1 MRRMLATAAV
11 VATAGV
17 CVEPASA
24 SEAPLP
30 LERVR
35 LYETGVGYFER
46 SGAMRAASMSLPVPA
61 GHLDDALKTL
71 VVLSPDGAATVS
83 GITFASSV
91 SPAMGR
97 ALAGLSPDDGTID
110 YEDLLSSLRG
120 APVEVKTDKERIR
133 GRLIDLEQAPPEGRK
148 RCETRLDQGKEAAA
162 CITDHEAMLLVLADD
177 GSLRRVRVGEVTS
190 VRATDEAWSKRVG
203 SALDALSDGKKRA
216 RPVSVAGTPGAPI
229 RLGYIAEAPVWRST
243 YRLVLAQ
250 NDDPA
255 VLQGWALLHNDSD
268 EDWRQVRVEL
278 VNGRPDSFLFPLAAP
293 RYAHRE
299 LVTPDDEL
307 STVPQL
313 LDRTADEIGDSWGA
327 GGLGLSGVGHGGGGR
342 GEGIGLGSIGT
353 IGHGAGAG
361 AVEGVSSL
369 VSVGS
374 LAAVAGAEGTEQG
387 ALFNY
392 ALPPVDLASHSSA
405 LLPFVN
411 EKIGVRRLAFFA
423 RPGETARTA
432 VELDNRTKQTFPA
445 GVISV
450 FSDGGFAG
458 ETALSRTKP
467 GEIRI
472 LQFGTDLDVELER
485 TAHAA
490 DDEPRVLLRAGE
502 GLDLHF
508 VRHHTVTYAVD
519 NKSGAGRRVSFP
531 LDFVHNAEVKGADD
545 LTFDAESQQ
554 VLAIFD
560 VAGQS
565 RVRRELTVRE
575 GLRRHVAEVDL
586 AVLGELAEASALP
599 AAQRAIVEKAKAHLA
614 EAARHRQ
621 ALGAKRKELAK
632 QRKSLEGLR
641 ASVRA
646 LGHRDSRGLVDRLLA
661 GEKNVAKLE
670 KQIEAL
676 DRARLQARAAC
687 HRALDELG
695 AHAK

>member
-1 MRRMLATAAV
+1 MRKMLATMTV
-11 VATAGV
+11 VATAI
-17 CVEPASA
+17 CVETASA
-24 SEAPLP
+24 NEAPLP

-46 SGAMRAASMSLPVPA
+46 GGAMRAASMSLPVPA

-71 VVLSPDGAATVS
+71 VVLAPDGAATVS

-97 ALAGLSPDDGTID
+97 ALAGLSPEDGTVD
-110 YEDLLSSLRG
+110 YADLLASLRG
-120 APVEVKTDKERIR
+120 APVEVKTDKDRIR
-133 GRLIDLEQAPPEGRK
+133 GRLIDLEAAPPGGRK
-148 RCETRLDQGKEAAA
+148 RCETRLDSGKEVAT

-177 GSLRRVRVGEVTS
+177 GSLRRVRMGEVTS

-203 SALDALSDGKKRA
+203 SALDALSDGKKRP

-268 EDWRQVRVEL
+268 EDWKKVRVEL

-313 LDRTADEIGDSWGA
+313 LTQTADEMGDSWGA
-327 GGLGLSGVGHGGGGR
+327 AGLGLSGVGYGGGGH

-353 IGHGAGAG
+353 IGHGAGARG
-361 AVEGVSSL
+361 TDGVSSL
-369 VSVGS
+369 VSVGN

-411 EKIGVRRLAFFA
+411 EKIGVGRLAFFSG
-423 RPGETARTA
+423 PGATARTA

-450 FSDGGFAG
+450 FADGGFAG
-458 ETALSRTKP
+458 ETVLSRTKP

-472 LQFGTDLDVELER
+472 LQFGTDLDVDLER

-508 VRHHTVTYAVD
+508 VRHHTVTYAID

-531 LDFVHNAEVKGADD
+531 LSFVHNAEVKGADD
-545 LTFDAESQQ
+545 LVFDAETQQ

-560 VAGQS
+560 VAGQT
-565 RVRRELTVRE
+565 RARRELTVRE
-575 GLRRHVAEVDL
+575 GLRRHVPEIDL
-586 AVLGELAEASALP
+586 AVLEELAGAAALPEGQRAILEKAKSHLQEAAGHRRALTVKRGELAKKRRS
-599 AAQRAIVEKAKAHLA
+599 LA
-614 EAARHRQ
+614 
-621 ALGAKRKELAK
+621 
-632 QRKSLEGLR
+632 GLR
-641 ASVRA
+641 ESVRA
-646 LGHRDSRGLVDRLLA
+646 LGDRKEGKGLVDRLLA
-661 GEKNVAKLE
+661 AEKSVEKLE

-676 DRARLQARAAC
+676 ERARRVARAAC
-687 HRALDELG
+687 HAALDELG